1 MRIFRPKRDENGEWR
16 RLHNEELHNLYR
28 SSNIVR
34 VIISRRLRLEEH
46 VARMKGY
53 RSAFIILTS
62 KPTGIRP

>member
-1 MRIFRPKRDENGEWR
+1 
-16 RLHNEELHNLYR
+16 LYR